1 MNPMPHSSGT
11 DGFTSRG
18 SSETGNSELID
29 ALAGLDASATI
40 AVAQRTRRA
49 VREAAANLRE
59 DHKRLRRNRGMALL
73 VAVGFLT
80 LLTPALW
87 SGVDEIFAGEHISD
101 LPTMVTLLA
110 LTLFS
115 AVVAA
120 LIASWKG
127 HQLQRYGK
135 RNF

>member
-1 MNPMPHSSGT
+1 MNPMPHSSAT
-11 DGFTSRG
+11 D
-18 SSETGNSELID
+18 SSSSAGDSDIIQ
-29 ALAGLDASATI
+29 ALTGLDASATM